1 MEPQIAIAVAADIYD
16 EHMDGCVNKT
26 QTYEFPA
33 DVTIHTIMEVFHQI
47 TIGLTFSEKTWQN
60 GLKAALNQS
69 LSEYGG

>member
-1 MEPQIAIAVAADIYD
+1 MEPQIVISVTSDIYD
-16 EHMDGCVNKT
+16 EHMDGFVNKR
-26 QTYEFPA
+26 QVYEFPA